1 MRGGLFLRNYKAA
14 KSPWIL
20 LVLLI
25 IGGLVGSLLGEAFGT
40 MLPIL
45 KQTFV
50 PIGFSPTT
58 VNLVVVTITFG
69 IMIKL
74 NVASIVGFLLALII
88 FFRI

>member
-1 MRGGLFLRNYKAA
+1 M
-14 KSPWIL
+14 I
-20 LVLLI
+20 LLI

-45 KQTFV
+45 KQGFQ
-50 PIGFSPTT
+50 PIGMTPVTI
-58 VNLVVVTITFG
+58 NLVVITITFG

-74 NVASIVGFLLALII
+74 NVASIIGFLIALMV